1 MALGGSGIA
10 LKANA
15 KPRPSLRMMEQGLLP
30 LKPPDS
36 KTDHLLDDYEWISQP
51 GEPVGNRSRPPPIS
65 VQGAIVAVTFLAAL
79 LMPASA
85 VGQAE
90 HTKRVLIVHSF
101 GSTAPPFTVH
111 AMAFE
116 TELVEKIGERVDID
130 EVSLDMA
137 RYADSPD
144 QEAIVE
150 SLEKR
155 QVKWRPDLVVPIGS
169 PAGIFVANY
178 RERLFPN
185 TPIVY
190 ASLDQRLLPEGALNK
205 NAAFIGQR
213 FDVDGWLE
221 DMLQVAPKTKNVAVV
236 VGATPLEQSWK
247 QLFRKAAER
256 YSGRV
261 NFVYWDEL
269 SFEGMLEKA
278 KTLPPDS
285 YIFLVLLLRDA
296 AGVTHNADVAL
307 RRLHDV
313 ANAPINSIFDH
324 QLGLGIVGGRLYQTE
339 RIGKE
344 AAATAIR
351 ILHG

>member
-36 KTDHLLDDYEWISQP
+36 KVDHLLDGDEWISQP
-51 GEPVGNRSRPPPIS
+51 SEPVGTRSRPPPIS

-130 EVSLDMA
+130 KVSLDMA
-137 RYADSPD
+137 RYADSTD

-178 RERLFPN
+178 CDRLFPD
-185 TPIVY
+185 TPILY
-190 ASLDQRLLPEGALNK
+190 ATLDRRLLPPGALER
-205 NAAFIGQR
+205 NAAYVGQIYEIPG
-213 FDVDGWLE
+213 FLE
-221 DMLQVAPKTKNVAVV
+221 DMLQVAP
-236 VGATPLEQSWK
+236 AT
-247 QLFRKAAER
+247 
-256 YSGRV
+256 
-261 NFVYWDEL
+261 
-269 SFEGMLEKA
+269 
-278 KTLPPDS
+278 
-285 YIFLVLLLRDA
+285 
-296 AGVTHNADVAL
+296 
-307 RRLHDV
+307 
-313 ANAPINSIFDH
+313 
-324 QLGLGIVGGRLYQTE
+324 
-339 RIGKE
+339 
-344 AAATAIR
+344 
-351 ILHG
+351 